1 MGNITYTIETFW
13 KVHGVP
19 MAYVVWKFK
28 DGKYFREMPGLYAN
42 YGEAHEAIKTFSQ
55 KSEN

>member
-1 MGNITYTIETFW
+1 MENITYTIETFC

-19 MAYVVWKFK
+19 IAYVVWKFK

-42 YGEAHEAIKTFSQ
+42 HDEAAEVIKTFSQ
-55 KSEN
+55 K